1 MRSSCLLKLA
11 LAVSQTFLVFDDFGR
26 YEGVLKAVPLLELS
40 DVFLTIRGRDEVPFS
55 SCS

>member
-1 MRSSCLLKLA
+1 MRLSCLLKLA
-11 LAVSQTFLVFDDFGR
+11 LAVSQTFLVFDDF
-26 YEGVLKAVPLLELS
+26 EGVLKAVPLLELS